1 MLITMQRSGG
11 FAAIP
16 GLCRPV
22 EVDTEQLAG
31 SVAEAVEELVREL
44 CASPLPAV
52 IPPPRGAADF
62 HTIRLRVRA
71 PDVERT
77 WEFTDAV
84 RDRVLLALI
93 EILERHV

>member
-1 MLITMQRSGG
+1 MQRSGG

-22 EVDTEQLAG
+22 ELDTEQLSA
-31 SVAEAVEELVREL
+31 SIASAVEELVREL
-44 CASPLPAV
+44 VERALPAV

-62 HTIRLRVRA
+62 HTIRLRVQA

-93 EILERHV
+93 ELLERHV